1 MDTSTNNLSLD
12 TYVSL
17 ISASFCGAFVVRDI
31 NFSWYWGGTFFQKR
45 ILLRFGSDYGFI
57 VHFVRFVFSSC
68 WFGDVNRQSRL
79 STWFVL
85 CSSSLFNGILTEANS
100 GQNWSKKLKKKK
112 KTYLNYENYC
122 RHLLKV
128 LEVCLLFVRTETSN
142 SPCFQN
148 KTSLVLLICHQSCL
162 SFIFSGVERPLVS
175 HYLSYSSM

>member
-1 MDTSTNNLSLD
+1 MDTSNNNLWLD

-100 GQNWSKKLKKKK
+100 GQNWSRQMKK
-112 KTYLNYENYC
+112 KTYLNYDNYF
-122 RHLLKV
+122 RD
-128 LEVCLLFVRTETSN
+128 FVESIRSTSAIGRTETSN
-142 SPCFQN
+142 SRYFWN
-148 KTSLVLLICHQSCL
+148 KTSLVLLMCHQSCL
-162 SFIFSGVERPLVS
+162 SLLFFGA
-175 HYLSYSSM
+175 